1 MSDTRP
7 SFIVTIDTEGDNL
20 WARPRR
26 ITTRNALLLG
36 RFQALCESYGLRP
49 TYLTTWEMA
58 ESPLFQE
65 FANDALERNA
75 GEVGMHLHA
84 WSTPPETP
92 LTEDDH
98 RYLPYVTEYPRADM
112 AAKIEALTTKL
123 EDTFDTSIRSHRGGR
138 WALDGTYAALL
149 VEAGYRVDCSVT
161 PLLSWSSSPGARV
174 EAGPDYAHYPSRAYR
189 LDVDDVSRPGPSPLV
204 EVPVTTFGVGHR
216 RPVEWARRR
225 ARGHSRAELALNR
238 LFPVARWLRPDGRNG
253 RELPRLLDV
262 ARAEGRDYVQF
273 VLHSSELMP
282 GGSPRFQTARSIES
296 LYEDMERLFA
306 AAGGFAGRTLS
317 EYREHWEPRHAAA

>member
-26 ITTRNALLLG
+26 ITTRNALFLG

-161 PLLSWSSSPGARV
+161 PLLSWSSSPGARG
-174 EAGPDYAHYPSRAYR
+174 EAGPDYALVPARRGAGH
-189 LDVDDVSRPGPSPLV
+189 DVRRRPPAAGRVGPGPGAGPPARGART
-204 EVPVTTFGVGHR
+204 EPAVPGGALAA
-216 RPVEWARRR
+216 ARR
-225 ARGHSRAELALNR
+225 A
-238 LFPVARWLRPDGRNG
+238 
-253 RELPRLLDV
+253 
-262 ARAEGRDYVQF
+262 Q
-273 VLHSSELMP
+273 
-282 GGSPRFQTARSIES
+282 RS
-296 LYEDMERLFA
+296 
-306 AAGGFAGRTLS
+306 
-317 EYREHWEPRHAAA
+317 